1 VARDV
6 FGIVGTTQ
14 AGRFKIE
21 RVVAE
26 GGFGVVYK
34 AQHASFRAPVA
45 LKLLKVPESM
55 SDEAREHFF
64 ERFRAEGELL
74 FRLSQAIPEVV
85 RPLHVDVID
94 LAGRAVPFLAL
105 EWLEGETLDRVVAK
119 RRAGGLPPLGL
130 YQAVKLLAPIASA
143 LARAHR
149 FPGPDGIECVVHR
162 DLKPE
167 NIFIAK
173 IGGVEIPKILDFGIA
188 RAKSAAA
195 EEAGRVTDGDGLTSF
210 TPGYAAPEQWLP
222 KRYGQPGPWT
232 DVYGLAMTLVEVLT
246 GHAPVAGDLATM
258 MATTIDDVR
267 RPTPRAEGV
276 AIADEAEAAFAFALA
291 VDPRERAKAI
301 EPFWTR
307 LERALGMPPTILP
320 APVSAAPSIEL
331 ASADFVETFSPTIDL
346 PIPDGPPPLVR
357 RPAIPD
363 LDAPGPVRDRIS
375 SRPAPANVPL
385 TLAEEDGRYEPHALD
400 GPLATAR
407 PKFADR
413 PADEPRAPID
423 RFAPPPPTLIDRIR
437 PSFFYAKFGVA
448 IVIAD
453 LAYTYFQHAP
463 LALFGFHLAW
473 LAGPIV
479 AIGIGIAAWRLFAHQ
494 D

>member
-34 AQHASFRAPVA
+34 AQHESFRAPVA

-85 RPLHVDVID
+85 RPLHVDVIN
-94 LAGRAVPFLAL
+94 LGGRAVPFLAL

-119 RRAGGLPPLGL
+119 RRAAGQAPLGL

-149 FPGPDGIECVVHR
+149 FPGPEGIECVVHR

-167 NIFIAK
+167 NIFVAR
-173 IGGVEIPKILDFGIA
+173 IGGVEVPKILDFGIA

-195 EEAGRVTDGDGLTSF
+195 EEAGRITDGDALTSF

-246 GHAPVAGDLATM
+246 GHAPVTGDLAAM
-258 MATTIDDVR
+258 MATTMDSGR
-267 RPTPRAEGV
+267 RPTPRAEGIT
-276 AIADEAEAAFAFALA
+276 IADDAEAAFVSALA

-301 EPFWTR
+301 EPFWSR
-307 LERALGMPPTILP
+307 LEKALGMPPTILP
-320 APVSAAPSIEL
+320 APPSQPPSLDL
-331 ASADFVETFSPTIDL
+331 ASAEFVETFSPTLDL
-346 PIPDGPPPLVR
+346 PVPDGPPPLVR

-363 LDAPGPVRDRIS
+363 LDAPGPVRDNIS
-375 SRPAPANVPL
+375 SRPAPANVPI
-385 TLAEEDGRYEPHALD
+385 TRDEEDGRYEAHALD
-400 GPLATAR
+400 GAFASDR

-423 RFAPPPPTLIDRIR
+423 RFAPPPQSVVDRIR
-437 PSFFYAKFGVA
+437 PSFVYAKIGVA
-448 IVIAD
+448 IIVAD
-453 LAYTYFQHAP
+453 LAYTYFMHAP

-479 AIGIGIAAWRLFAHQ
+479 AIGIGVAAWRLFAAQ
-494 D
+494 N